1 MIGKI
6 NKNILILALLLAVA
20 ILSGCISQE
29 EYSSATSS
37 GALSVAPSGNVSGNA
52 SGMIKVATTIAPL
65 GEFVRA
71 VGGEKVEVT
80 VVVPPGAEPHTFEPT
95 PSLMMDVART
105 DLYVMNG
112 AGIEFWMDKLLQANK
127 MMVVVDSSRGIDLVQ
142 ESEGEI
148 DPHVW
153 ISLRNAA
160 MQVNNVCSGLIA
172 VDPVNR
178 DYYIKNRDDYL
189 QKLQSLDEELNQTFA
204 SKDKRIFIVHHPAWT
219 YFAQDYDLRQVPLME
234 NEKEPGP
241 KYLGEVIDLARQ
253 NNITTIFV
261 EPEYNPKTAE
271 VIAMEMNA
279 RIVALDPLAGNY
291 LDNMRNASR
300 EIAQSLK

>member
-1 MIGKI
+1 MIYNF
-6 NKNILILALLLAVA
+6 NKNISILALLLAVT
-20 ILSGCISQE
+20 ILSGCISQDE
-29 EYSSATSS
+29 SSSDASAIASSADSS
-37 GALSVAPSGNVSGNA
+37 GIA
-52 SGMIKVATTIAPL
+52 SGKIKVATTIAPL
-65 GEFVRA
+65 GDFVKA

-95 PSLMMDVART
+95 PSLMMDMAKT

-112 AGIEFWMDKLLQANK
+112 AGLEFWMDKLLQANK
-127 MMVVVDSSRGIDLVQ
+127 MIVVDSSQGIALIQ
-142 ESEGEI
+142 ESEGEM

-160 MQVNNVCSGLIA
+160 MQVKNICSGLIA
-172 VDPVNR
+172 VDPANK
-178 DYYIKNRDDYL
+178 DYYIKNREDYL

-204 SKDKRIFIVHHPAWT
+204 GKDCRIFIVHHPAWT
-219 YFAQDYDLRQVPLME
+219 YFAQDYSLRQVPLME

-271 VIAMEMNA
+271 VIAREMNA
-279 RIVALDPLAGNY
+279 SIVTLDPLAKNY
-291 LDNMRNASR
+291 LENQAYAGR
-300 EIAQSLK
+300 EIAKSLS

>member
-1 MIGKI
+1 MIYNF
-6 NKNILILALLLAVA
+6 NKNISILALLLAVT
-20 ILSGCISQE
+20 ILSGCISQDE
-29 EYSSATSS
+29 SSSDASAIASSADSS
-37 GALSVAPSGNVSGNA
+37 GIA
-52 SGMIKVATTIAPL
+52 SGKIKVATTIAPL
-65 GEFVRA
+65 GDFVKA

-95 PSLMMDVART
+95 PSLMMDMAKT

-112 AGIEFWMDKLLQANK
+112 AGLEFWMDKLLQANK
-127 MMVVVDSSRGIDLVQ
+127 MIVVDSSQGIALIQ
-142 ESEGEI
+142 ESEGEM

-160 MQVNNVCSGLIA
+160 MQVKNICSGLIA
-172 VDPVNR
+172 VDPANK
-178 DYYIKNRDDYL
+178 DYYIRNREDYL

-204 SKDKRIFIVHHPAWT
+204 GKDCRIFIVHHPAWT
-219 YFAQDYDLRQVPLME
+219 YFAQDYSLRQVPLME

-271 VIAMEMNA
+271 VIAREMNA
-279 RIVALDPLAGNY
+279 SIVTLDPLAKNY
-291 LDNMRNASR
+291 LENQAYAGR
-300 EIAQSLK
+300 EIAKSLS

>member
-1 MIGKI
+1 MIRDI
-6 NKNILILALLLAVA
+6 NKYILIFALLLAVT
-20 ILSGCISQE
+20 ILSGCVSQDE
-29 EYSSATSS
+29 SSS
-37 GALSVAPSGNVSGNA
+37 GTLFGNASGNA
-52 SGMIKVATTIAPL
+52 SHRIKVATTIPPL

-95 PSLMMDVART
+95 PSLMMAVAKA

-112 AGIEFWMDKLLQANK
+112 AGLEFWMDKLLGANK
-127 MMVVVDSSRGIDLVQ
+127 RMVVVDSSQGVALLQ
-142 ESEGEI
+142 ENAGEI
-148 DPHVW
+148 DPHIW
-153 ISLRNAA
+153 LSLRNAA
-160 MQVNNVCSGLIA
+160 VQVDRICNGLIE
-172 VDPVNR
+172 VDSQNK
-178 DYYIKNRDDYL
+178 DYYSKNRDDYL
-189 QKLQSLDEELNQTFA
+189 SKLKALDVELNLTFA
-204 SKDKRIFIVHHPAWT
+204 GKRSKIFIVHHPAWP
-219 YFAQDYDLRQVPLME
+219 YFARDYDLSQVPLME

-241 KYLGEVIDLARQ
+241 KYLGEVIELARK

-261 EPEYNPKTAE
+261 EPQFNPKSAE
-271 VIAMEMNA
+271 VIAREMDA